1 MLSRIV
7 GFSIRFPGLVV
18 ACALAL
24 LGAGAWRLATTGLDI
39 FPEFSPK
46 AVIVQTEAP
55 GYTTEQVEALVTRP
69 IELGLAGLSGLSH
82 VRSESIEGLSVVTA
96 VFEESSDRLRI
107 RQFVTERLAT
117 VREQLP
123 PSASA
128 PVVVPFASSSA
139 TVRTIGIQAD
149 DGDLLAL
156 RDLVDATLV
165 PHLLGVPG
173 VADVNVFGGGQRML
187 EIRFDAEA
195 LRRHGLGI
203 DTLQN
208 ALALALDD
216 RLPLGAIDNA
226 NQRLSLRFASSTLTP
241 AAMRALVV
249 ARREGQSLTLG
260 EVASVGYAEALPIGA
275 AQIGGKP
282 AIVMMVIAQYGAN
295 TLTVSN
301 RLREVLEDF
310 ERTLAPQGYQLH
322 PALFVPANYIEA
334 SLANISEHLMLGA
347 GFVLLILFLFLFDAR
362 AAFISAAAI
371 PLSLLGAV
379 LVLLAAGVNLNIMVL
394 GGLAIALGEVVDD
407 AIIDTENIYRRL
419 RADKA
424 AGGQG
429 ALAAV
434 IHAASLEVRGSV
446 VYASF
451 IVAIVFVPLLT
462 LPGVAGRLFAPL
474 GLTYITAILA
484 SLAVAVTLTPA
495 LCALLLRRA
504 VLPTREPPLVRWLL
518 PRYTRLLAAAC
529 ARPRTSFAVTAL
541 ICLLTLGSLPG
552 VSSAFLPPLREGHYI
567 MHTTGLPGASL
578 TEAIRLGT
586 LLSQEVA
593 TVPGVVS
600 VSQWAGRAE
609 RGADTYGTH
618 YSEYE
623 VRLAPLGGEA
633 QQRVL
638 DDIRGILA
646 RYPGLRAE
654 INTFLTERVDETISG
669 YASPVVVNLYGHDL
683 AALDVQA
690 RKLLARIAAVPGA
703 AAVQLRAEARVPQI
717 QVAPQPAALEHHGL
731 TPGTLRQ
738 SLSAAF
744 NGVTL
749 GQVTFD
755 DRQIPVVLRGAP
767 ALRESVDA
775 VAQLPLRGTD
785 GHPVRLDT
793 VAEVAQVEGRYNIL
807 HRGGL
812 RVQTVTA
819 SVEGVPLSVFWRDL
833 KTTLAEVSLPADMR
847 IELTGAAVEEAE
859 ARTQLIANALL
870 AGLAVLALIY
880 VALGSLRQ
888 TMLILANLPFA
899 LVGGVMAVQLTGG
912 SLSIG
917 SVVGFV
923 TLFGIT
929 VRNSIMLL
937 SHYRHLLEAEAA
949 EWSLALVL
957 RGAAERLPSI
967 LMTAL
972 VTALAML
979 PIALNSDNPG
989 REIMGPMA
997 AIIIGGLLSSAA
1009 LNLLVMPALAWR
1021 YGGFAS
1027 GGTTASER

>member
-1 MLSRIV
+1 MLSAIV
-7 GFSIRFPGLVV
+7 AFSIRFPGLVV

-24 LGAGAWRLATTGLDI
+24 LGAGAWRLAATGLDI

-55 GYTTEQVEALVTRP
+55 GLTTEQVEAWVTRP
-69 IELGLAGLSGLSH
+69 IEHGLAGLLGLDH

-96 VFEESSDRLRI
+96 VFTEGSDRLRI
-107 RQFVTERLAT
+107 RQFVSERLTT

-123 PSASA
+123 AGVSA

-139 TVRTIGIQAD
+139 TVRTIGIQAR

-156 RDLVDATLV
+156 RDLVDTTLV
-165 PHLLGVPG
+165 PQLLAVPG
-173 VADVNVFGGGQRML
+173 VADVNVFGGGQRLL
-187 EIRFDAEA
+187 EIRFDDEA
-195 LRRHGLGI
+195 LRRHGLGV
-203 DTLQN
+203 DALRQ
-208 ALALALDD
+208 ALAAALDD
-216 RLPLGAIDNA
+216 RLPLGAVDNV
-226 NQRLSLRFASSTLTP
+226 NQRLSLRWASATLAP
-241 AAMRALVV
+241 EALRALVV
-249 ARREGQSLTLG
+249 ATRAGQVLTLG
-260 EVASVGYAEALPIGA
+260 EVAEVGYAESLPIGA
-275 AQIGGKP
+275 AQIGGEP
-282 AIVMMVIAQYGAN
+282 AIVMMIIAQYGAN

-301 RLREVLEDF
+301 RLREVLTRLESSLG
-310 ERTLAPQGYQLH
+310 TQGYVLH

-334 SLANISEHLMLGA
+334 SLDNISEHLMLGA
-347 GFVLLILFLFLFDAR
+347 GFVLLILCLFLFDAR

-379 LVLLAAGVNLNIMVL
+379 LVLLATGVNLNIMVL

-419 RADKA
+419 RLDRAR
-424 AGGQG
+424 GGGG
-429 ALAAV
+429 ALAEV

-451 IVAIVFVPLLT
+451 IVAIVFVPLLN

-474 GLTYITAILA
+474 GITYITAILA

-495 LCALLLRRA
+495 LCALLLARA
-504 VLPTREPPLVRWLL
+504 ALPNREPPLVGWLL
-518 PRYTRLLAAAC
+518 PRYARLLAPIC
-529 ARPRTSFAVTAL
+529 ARPGRTAL
-541 ICLLTLGSLPG
+541 AAALVCLLTLSSLPG

-578 TEAIRLGT
+578 QEAIRLGS
-586 LLSQEVA
+586 LLSREVA
-593 TVPGVVS
+593 AVPGVVS

-623 VRLAPLGGEA
+623 VRLESLDGRE

-638 DDIRGILA
+638 DDIRRILA

-669 YASPVVVNLYGHDL
+669 YASPVVINLYGHDL
-683 AALDVQA
+683 ADMDRQA
-690 RKLLARIAAVPGA
+690 RRIAARLEAVPGA
-703 AAVQLRAEARVPQI
+703 RSVQMRAEARVPQL
-717 QVAPQPAALEHHGL
+717 QVAPSAHALQRHGVS
-731 TPGTLRQ
+731 PGALRET
-738 SLSAAF
+738 LSAAF
-744 NGVTL
+744 HGVTL
-749 GQVTFD
+749 GQMAFG
-755 DRQIPVVLRGAP
+755 DRQVPVVLRGSP
-767 ALRESVDA
+767 ALRQSPEA
-775 VAQLPLRGTD
+775 VGRLPLQGLQ
-785 GHPVRLDT
+785 GHPVRVAE

-812 RVQTVTA
+812 RVQTLTA
-819 SVEGVPLSVFWRDL
+819 SVDGVPLSTFWRSLQQAMADL
-833 KTTLAEVSLPADMR
+833 ALPADMR
-847 IELTGAAVEEAE
+847 IELTGAAVEEGR
-859 ARTQLIANALL
+859 ARAKLIENALL

-880 VALGSLRQ
+880 VALGSLRH
-888 TMLILANLPFA
+888 TALILVNLPFA
-899 LVGGVMAVQLTGG
+899 LVGGVLAVQLTGA

-937 SHYRHLLEAEAA
+937 SHYRHLMEAEGAR
-949 EWSLALVL
+949 WDLALVL

-1009 LNLLVMPALAWR
+1009 LNLLVMPALVWR
-1021 YGGFAS
+1021 YGEFGKNA
-1027 GGTTASER
+1027 A